1 MKFWLDNL
9 EDGFFC
15 SGDNAYPLKN
25 TMLILYSGSQRF
37 QEYCDIYNFYL
48 LQMRIRIEMAFGQ
61 LTTKWRI
68 FRKDLSYSTKKN
80 SLIARVGAKLHNY
93 VINSDNLNLVQYD
106 GDDYENLEVDK
117 MVYGEEGNRGY
128 L

>member
-1 MKFWLDNL
+1 MNDARAFRRLSGLKFWLDNL

-25 TMLILYSGSQRF
+25 TMLIPYSGSQRF
-37 QEYCDIYNFYL
+37 DEYRDVYNFYL
-48 LQMRIRIEMAFGQ
+48 SQMRIRIEMAFGR

-80 SLIARVGAKLHNY
+80 SLIARVGANCIIMSL
-93 VINSDNLNLVQYD
+93 IQTI
-106 GDDYENLEVDK
+106 
-117 MVYGEEGNRGY
+117 
-128 L
+128 